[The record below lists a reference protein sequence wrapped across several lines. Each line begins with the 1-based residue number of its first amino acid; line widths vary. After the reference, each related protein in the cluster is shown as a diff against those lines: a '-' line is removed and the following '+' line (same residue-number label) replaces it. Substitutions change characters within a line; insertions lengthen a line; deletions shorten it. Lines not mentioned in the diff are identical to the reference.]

1 MSLELLRNV
10 ARGTDGLV
18 TTPSFASQHKGYVE
32 VDRFTPYLGEILVVM
47 KEKVDE

>member
-18 TTPSFASQHKGYVE
+18 TTPGFASQHKGFVE

-47 KEKVDE
+47 RKEG